1 MFQTSLNQYFF
12 DSELSNFPAPLF
24 ALIVPLIVFRKK
36 RVWNLMLM
44 EVMYSIMFLNC
55 ALGLIF
61 YKRYISDLDLFTA
74 INLGILVDLIPF
86 RPNIKK
92 IVAVLLCILIIAP
105 IATTAYKEE
114 KKINHENEINYSELS
129 AYLFLKG
136 KNGTLFTDYKHA
148 SWAYAITK
156 INTSTLAFS
165 KNRDI
170 ALRIYFGS
178 EDNNRVF
185 EKPYYLVYNE
195 GILSRYKKIFDNG
208 GTEVRVL

>member
-1 MFQTSLNQYFF
+1 MADVAWAYYKGLEDLLKGNSGGYLEMGLYYFG
-12 DSELSNFPAPLF
+12 
-24 ALIVPLIVFRKK
+24 V
-36 RVWNLMLM
+36 
-44 EVMYSIMFLNC
+44 
-55 ALGLIF
+55 GLIF
-61 YKRYISDLDLFTA
+61 YNRYISDLDLFTD
-74 INLGILVDLIPF
+74 INLGILASEAKRRPCEARLMKQSLDCEIVYLIPF
-86 RPNIKK
+86 TPNIKK
-92 IVAVLLCILIIAP
+92 IGTVILCILIIAP